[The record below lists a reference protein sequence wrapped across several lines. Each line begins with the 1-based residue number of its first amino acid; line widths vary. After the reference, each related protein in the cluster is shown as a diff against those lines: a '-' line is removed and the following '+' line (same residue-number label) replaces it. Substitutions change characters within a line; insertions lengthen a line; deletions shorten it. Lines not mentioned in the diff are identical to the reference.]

1 MNGSNPQRL
10 DLKRHWSNYWSEML
24 KMHPLFAVPQWST
37 QCLMTFDTVCTR
49 GLKLS
54 AQASCTHRHLYDL
67 HRLDIKPPALDLII
81 LLHQG
86 TRLSKTLFY
95 LNPLS
100 KAKEHSAG
108 AKRNRRQGFQ
118 KGLVTNR
125 SNPGLFTHRVN
136 TAASCNRLKSVHVTK
151 WNRVPECKS

>member
-1 MNGSNPQRL
+1 MDPIHKDWTSKGTDQTT
-10 DLKRHWSNYWSEML
+10 DLKCSKCILCLPSLSGPLSVYWHLIQTVQEDWSSQR
-24 KMHPLFAVPQWST
+24 KQ
-37 QCLMTFDTVCTR
+37 TVHM
-49 GLKLS
+49 G
-54 AQASCTHRHLYDL
+54 HLYDL
-67 HRLDIKPPALDLII
+67 HRLDIKSPALDLII
-81 LLHQG
+81 LCHQG

-151 WNRVPECKS
+151 WNRAPKSKS